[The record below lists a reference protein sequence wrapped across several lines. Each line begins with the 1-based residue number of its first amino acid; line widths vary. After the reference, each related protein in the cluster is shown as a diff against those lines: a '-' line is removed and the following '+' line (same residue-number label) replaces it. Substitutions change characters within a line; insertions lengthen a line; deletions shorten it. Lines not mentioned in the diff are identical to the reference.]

1 MFVSCYTTVPG
12 AVENVEV
19 FARAVSVLH
28 VSWTPPLEPNGI
40 LTGYQ
45 VLVTNLI
52 EAKESLYTTP
62 SDVHDLTISSGIC
75 E

>member
-1 MFVSCYTTVPG
+1 MPG

-19 FARAVSVLH
+19 FARADYVLH

-45 VLVTNLI
+45 VLVRNLI
-52 EAKESLYTTP
+52 EATESLYTTP